1 MSNHHEVVKKL
12 IDNKAVNFDVI
23 GKIVAELGPT
33 LAVSDDPWEN
43 FCGTMKMF
51 IHLYRRPFPGPYLPI
66 ENLENLRNEI
76 GGR

>member
-1 MSNHHEVVKKL
+1 MSSHHEVVKKL

-33 LAVSDDPWEN
+33 LALSDDPWEN

-51 IHLYRRPFPGPYLPI
+51 IHLYRRPFHGPYLPI
-66 ENLENLRNEI
+66 ENLENLRNET